1 MKPTKADFP
10 QYVQFSLNIEDR
22 LINPHIDDA
31 YKFDVRPQL
40 ETLAVDIYNYTSTA
54 PDPETKPQLKTFY
67 DDYIKEWWI
76 RLAYKR
82 FIAVHGKNV
91 TQFGFTQTKDPNG
104 TFDQLEAA
112 DRAVIL
118 KQISSDA
125 AVCLNYALQQDWVFD
140 TVTYRK
146 PGGCRERISTFGINA
161 LE

>member
-10 QYVQFSLNIEDR
+10 AFVQFSLNIEDR
-22 LINPHIDDA
+22 LINPHIEDA

-40 ETLAVDIYNYTSTA
+40 ESLAVDIYNYDSLSG
-54 PDPETKPQLKTFY
+54 TKPQLKTFY
-67 DDYIKEWWI
+67 ENYIMEWWI

-91 TQFGFTQTKDPNG
+91 TQFGFTQTKDPGG

-118 KQISSDA
+118 KQITSDA
-125 AVCLNYALQQDWVFD
+125 AVLLNYALQQEWIFD
-140 TVTYRK
+140 TITYRK
-146 PGGCRERISTFGINA
+146 PGGCRDRVSSFGINA
-161 LE
+161 LQ

>member
-10 QYVQFSLNIEDR
+10 TFVQFSLNIEDR
-22 LINPHIDDA
+22 LINPHIEDA

-40 ETLAVDIYNYTSTA
+40 ETLAVDIYNYDSLSG
-54 PDPETKPQLKTFY
+54 TKPQLKTFY
-67 DDYIKEWWI
+67 ENYIMEWWI

-91 TQFGFTQTKDPNG
+91 TQFGFTQTKDPGG

-118 KQISSDA
+118 KQITSDA
-125 AVCLNYALQQDWVFD
+125 AVLLNYALQQEWIFD
-140 TVTYRK
+140 TITYRK
-146 PGGCRERISTFGINA
+146 PGGCRDRVSSFGINA
-161 LE
+161 LQ

>member
-10 QYVQFSLNIEDR
+10 AFVQFSLNIEDR
-22 LINPHIDDA
+22 LINPHIEDA

-40 ETLAVDIYNYTSTA
+40 ETLAVDIYNYDSLSG
-54 PDPETKPQLKTFY
+54 TKPQLKTFY
-67 DDYIKEWWI
+67 ENYIMEWWI

-91 TQFGFTQTKDPNG
+91 TQFGFTQTKDPGG

-118 KQISSDA
+118 KQITSDA
-125 AVCLNYALQQDWVFD
+125 AVLLNYALQQEWIFD
-140 TVTYRK
+140 TITYRK
-146 PGGCRERISTFGINA
+146 PGGCRDRVSSFGINA
-161 LE
+161 LQ

>member
-1 MKPTKADFP
+1 MKPKKSDFP
-10 QYVQFSLNIEDR
+10 TFVQFSMNIEDR
-22 LINPHIDDA
+22 LINPHIEDA

-40 ETLAVDIYNYTSTA
+40 ETLAVDIYSYDSSLT
-54 PDPETKPQLKTFY
+54 TKPELKTFFQ
-67 DDYIKEWWI
+67 DYILEWWI

-91 TQFGFTQTKDPNG
+91 TQFGFTSTKDPQG

-112 DRAVIL
+112 DRSVIL
-118 KQISSDA
+118 KQITSDA
-125 AVCLNYALQQDWVFD
+125 ATCLNYALQQTWTFD

-146 PGGCRERISTFGINA
+146 PGGCRDRKSDFGINV

>member
-1 MKPTKADFP
+1 MKPQKSDFP
-10 QYVQFSLNIEDR
+10 TFVQFSLNIEDR
-22 LINPHIDDA
+22 LISPHIEDA

-40 ETLAVDIYNYTSTA
+40 ESLAVDIYNYDQSLG
-54 PDPETKPQLKTFY
+54 TKPQLKTFFQ
-67 DDYIKEWWI
+67 DYILEWWV

-82 FIAVHGKNV
+82 FIALHGKNV
-91 TQFGFTQTKDPNG
+91 TQYGFTQTKDPGG

-125 AVCLNYALQQDWVFD
+125 AVCLNYALQQDWIFD

-146 PGGCRERISTFGINA
+146 PGGCRPRVSSFGINA
-161 LE
+161 LG

>member
-1 MKPTKADFP
+1 MKPLKSDFP
-10 QYVQFSLNIEDR
+10 NFVQFSLNIEDR
-22 LINPHIDDA
+22 LINPHIEDA

-40 ETLAVDIYNYTSTA
+40 ESLAVDIYNYDGSLT
-54 PDPETKPQLKTFY
+54 TKPQLKNFFQ
-67 DDYIKEWWI
+67 DYILEWWV

-82 FIAVHGKNV
+82 FIALHGKNV
-91 TQFGFTQTKDPNG
+91 TQFGFTQTKDPGG

-125 AVCLNYALQQDWVFD
+125 AVCLNYALQQEWVFD

-146 PGGCRERISTFGINA
+146 PGRCRDRVSNFGINV
-161 LE
+161 L